1 MFSLFCIFF
10 SLTADN
16 FAVIGAIV
24 ILVALIICLMAVY
37 CLIIKQSRTRKER
50 KIRKKSK
57 KLPPRSLSEQQ
68 KRDLETKKPIL
79 RNEFVRGVEERF
91 FPARNEYAQLG
102 TLDWKLNAFSLSN
115 TEAQKYSS
123 SIKEETMNR

>member
-1 MFSLFCIFF
+1 M
-10 SLTADN
+10 
-16 FAVIGAIV
+16 IV
-24 ILVALIICLMAVY
+24 ILIALVICLIAVY
-37 CLIIKQSRTRKER
+37 LLLIKQKRARKER

-57 KLPPRSLSEQQ
+57 KLPPRTLSEQQ

-79 RNEFVRGVEERF
+79 RKEFVRGVEERY

-115 TEAQKYSS
+115 TDAQEYSS
-123 SIKEETMNR
+123 VLKDESMNRWVKNVHDQKENN

>member
-1 MFSLFCIFF
+1 
-10 SLTADN
+10 
-16 FAVIGAIV
+16 
-24 ILVALIICLMAVY
+24 MAVY

-123 SIKEETMNR
+123 AIKEETMNR